1 MPRTKDRP
9 ISKKK
14 VAGKQPLMGHRRRRR
29 HPVKAPRGLHMTAAP
44 IKQPPPV
51 QPPQPPP
58 DPSGGGAPP
67 VFGSDLGNAE
77 LKRLLW
83 RAGFGPRPGD
93 VDALNGRPLADV
105 VQSLTR
111 PQGDATLTGPEPKDD
126 DGNPI
131 APLDTWAT
139 TTPGGS
145 TAWSARTSS
154 SSSA

>member
-14 VAGKQPLMGHRRRRR
+14 VAGKQPLMGHRRRRRRR

-93 VDALNGRPLADV
+93 VDALKNRTLADV
-105 VQSLTR
+105 VQSLT
-111 PQGDATLTGPEPKDD
+111 PPSGAATLDGPEPKDD
-126 DGNPI
+126 DGSPL
-131 APLDTWAT
+131 APNDAWGHDHLWWLD
-139 TTPGGS
+139 
-145 TAWSARTSS
+145 RMVR
-154 SSSA
+154 